1 MCGPT
6 LWLLGRLRK
15 CLMYRTCESRDGRVK
30 DQYGVRG
37 QSVSQSGQLF
47 HGPAPR
53 SVLAARY
60 RRFTVPLP
68 ACNVFG
74 VSELLRFLESSR
86 SFCAWSSMNDRHR
99 DRSGARAASYP
110 PLPYTAWRKRGHG
123 RTTKDERKLSK
134 TRPRHHSGP
143 APGTHL
149 EISPSGPSRHE
160 SPAIEA
166 RPRRRAPGMPDRRNP
181 GRYTIS
187 DQHRSS
193 RDKHQ
198 DRRFHTVRERVSAER
213 SAVPQRDVIALRSIG
228 TTR

>member
-1 MCGPT
+1 
-6 LWLLGRLRK
+6 
-15 CLMYRTCESRDGRVK
+15 
-30 DQYGVRG
+30 
-37 QSVSQSGQLF
+37 
-47 HGPAPR
+47 
-53 SVLAARY
+53 
-60 RRFTVPLP
+60 
-68 ACNVFG
+68 
-74 VSELLRFLESSR
+74 
-86 SFCAWSSMNDRHR
+86 MNDRHQPVGR
-99 DRSGARAASYP
+99 PAQRAYP

-166 RPRRRAPGMPDRRNP
+166 RRAPPPGMPDRRNP

-213 SAVPQRDVIALRSIG
+213 SAVPQRDVLALRSIG
-228 TTR
+228 TTRKPSGYTPPRYSIGDDHAPSMLHGDTFKAPGLTGT